1 MYKTL
6 TRDDWLNFLKI
17 EADEL
22 PRALILHGEWF
33 STSYYQDVE
42 ALCGQSKLVAPLPTL
57 RLARV
62 RGETLGFGACYG
74 SPQAATV
81 LHPLAVL
88 GIELV
93 IQTGWYGALQPGMR
107 LGDLLVGDWAFRA
120 DGTSDWYL
128 PKGEAADATPELSA
142 ALLRACAARGISCH
156 RGPLFSTSGIFA
168 ETVELIDAWRQAGY
182 AGVEMETACTFA
194 VAKHF
199 GLRRAAILQLS
210 DNLVE
215 SHHLFQ
221 RTPDDRAMGARRRRE
236 LLEIAIEVGLD
247 GVRRE
252 A

>member
-6 TRDDWLNFLKI
+6 TRDDWLKVLQI
-17 EADEL
+17 EAGEV
-22 PRALILHGEWF
+22 PRALLLHGEWPP
-33 STSYYQDVE
+33 TSYFDDVE
-42 ALCGQSKLVAPLPTL
+42 ALCGESKPVPLPTL

-62 RGETLGFGACYG
+62 RGQMLGFGACYG

-88 GIELV
+88 GTQLV
-93 IQTGWYGALQPGMR
+93 IQTGWYGALQPGMT

-128 PKGEAADATPELSA
+128 PKGEAADATPDLSE
-142 ALLRACAARGISCH
+142 ALLAACAARGISCH
-156 RGPLFSTSGIFA
+156 RGPLFSTSAIWA
-168 ETVELIDAWRQAGY
+168 ETVELVEEWRQAGY
-182 AGVEMETACTFA
+182 AGVDMETACTFA

-221 RTPDDRAMGARRRRE
+221 RTPDDRARGARRRRE
-236 LLEIAIEVGLD
+236 LLEVGIEAALASVI
-247 GVRRE
+247 RE

>member
-6 TRDDWLNFLKI
+6 TPDDWLKVLQLS
-17 EADEL
+17 ADEV

-33 STSYYQDVE
+33 STSYFADVE
-42 ALCGQSKLVAPLPTL
+42 ALCGESRAVALPTL
-57 RLARV
+57 RIARV
-62 RGETLGFGACYG
+62 RGQMLGFGACYG
-74 SPQAATV
+74 SPQAATI

-88 GIELV
+88 GTELV

-128 PKGEAADATPELSA
+128 PKGDAADATPELTE
-142 ALLRACAARGISCH
+142 ALLRAAAARAITCH
-156 RGPLFSTSGIFA
+156 RGPIFSTSGIFA
-168 ETVELIDAWRQAGY
+168 ETVELVEEWRQSGY
-182 AGVEMETACTFA
+182 AGVDMETAATFA

-221 RTPDDRAMGARRRRE
+221 RTPEDRAMGARRRRE
-236 LLEIAIEVGLD
+236 LLEIAIDVALD
-247 GVRRE
+247 GL
-252 A
+252 